1 MPNSVLDQPRF
12 RNEEAAY
19 AWVEAKIWPHGRVC
33 PHCGAIDQN
42 GKLKGKSTRIGVYK
56 CYACRKPFTVKVG
69 TIFEKSHVPMHIW
82 MQAIHLV
89 CSSKKGISA
98 NQLHRVLGVDLKT
111 AWFMGHRI
119 RHAMDPGSDAGPLG
133 GEGKIVEADETF
145 VVKQRGRAKWEFSN
159 EEKRWLKTRDRYE
172 LACFALVERGGRARA
187 MPITDATSDE
197 LRKALRR
204 TADTKSALMTDEWR
218 AYMRPGREFASHD
231 TVNHSEEEWTRWE
244 AGRMAGTQAVENFF
258 SVFKRGMKGI
268 YQHCAE
274 EHLHRYLNEFAF
286 RYSNRI
292 GLGVDDVERS
302 ARAVE
307 GAVGKRLT
315 YRTTDRKAPPETSA

>member
-1 MPNSVLDQPRF
+1 MPKSVLDEPRF
-12 RNEEAAY
+12 RNEESAY
-19 AWVEAKIWPHGRVC
+19 EWVEARVWANGRFC
-33 PHCGAIDQN
+33 PHCGVIGES

-119 RHAMDPGSDAGPLG
+119 RLAMDPGSNAGPLG
-133 GEGKIVEADETF
+133 GEGKVIEADETF
-145 VVKQRGRAKWEFSN
+145 VIKQRGRTKWEFN
-159 EEKRWLKTRDRYE
+159 NTYGWMKVRDRRE
-172 LACFALVERGGRARA
+172 LVVFALVERGGRARA
-187 MPITDATSDE
+187 MPIAATTSDE
-197 LRKALRR
+197 LRRALKKHG
-204 TADTKSALMTDEWR
+204 DTKSALMTDEWR
-218 AYMRPGREFASHD
+218 GYIRPGREFASHES
-231 TVNHSEEEWTRWE
+231 VNHSEEEWTRWDR
-244 AGRMAGTQAVENFF
+244 GSMAGTEAVENFF
-258 SVFKRGMKGI
+258 SVFKRGMKGV
-268 YQHCAE
+268 YQHCSE
-274 EHLHRYLNEFAF
+274 EHLARYLHEFAF

-302 ARAVE
+302 ARTVA

-315 YRTTDRKAPPETSA
+315 YRTTHRETGQTGTA